1 MHLWKI
7 IYTPYKKHLAG
18 QPGELLNGGP
28 RLGSASGSVPPQTY
42 ALPRV
47 VILQI
52 LASSAVIGTLHVKS
66 HIPVYEQQ
74 VC

>member
-42 ALPRV
+42 ALPLI

-52 LASSAVIGTLHVKS
+52 LSFVRGYRHSPCQIAYPSL
-66 HIPVYEQQ
+66 
-74 VC
+74 